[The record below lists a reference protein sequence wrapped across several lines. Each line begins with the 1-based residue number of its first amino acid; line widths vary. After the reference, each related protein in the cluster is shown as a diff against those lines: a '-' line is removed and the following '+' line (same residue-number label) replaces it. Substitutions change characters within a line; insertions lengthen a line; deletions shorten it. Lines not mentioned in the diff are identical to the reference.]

1 MAKGFTAIVCT
12 LNAYASQYFSVV
24 FKDDSV
30 EKRGRAI
37 KEAIRAYQGSTL
49 KTITVYRTGLNAQ
62 NPLQEADELIAQFD
76 DMKITYITVQKRT
89 IVKLMAI
96 TDWTSGN
103 LENPPAGK
111 TILPNFTLFSQFP

>member
-1 MAKGFTAIVCT
+1 M
-12 LNAYASQYFSVV
+12 

-49 KTITVYRTGLNAQ
+49 KTITVYRTGLNTQ